1 MTGQPRSPLAL
12 ARLGLLA
19 VFLTGAAV
27 ALLVLGTDG
36 LRSFIDAAGSSRW
49 GFIAFVAAYAIAV
62 VLLMP
67 GTVGTM
73 SAGAIFGFGTGSL
86 AAVLG
91 ASIGATG
98 AFFVSR
104 ALGRD
109 GAKQLLGDQLSN
121 VDDWVAENDFV
132 SILVLRLMPIVPFS
146 GLNYAAGLTAARPSR
161 YVAATVVGIVPGVL
175 LASALGDAV
184 SDPTSPTFVL
194 LVIAVAI
201 ALTLSVVAARR
212 MRRQRSM

>member
-1 MTGQPRSPLAL
+1 MLV
-12 ARLGLLA
+12 
-19 VFLTGAAV
+19 VFLAGAAI

-36 LRSFIDAAGSSRW
+36 LRGFIDAAGSSRW
-49 GFIAFVAAYAIAV
+49 GFVAFVAAYAVAV

-73 SAGAIFGFGTGSL
+73 SAGAIFGFSTGAL
-86 AAVLG
+86 AAIVG
-91 ASIGATG
+91 ASIGATV

-104 ALGRD
+104 GLGRD
-109 GAKQLLGDQLSN
+109 GAKQLLGDRLAD

-161 YVAATVVGIVPGVL
+161 YVAATIIGVVPGVL

-194 LVIAVAI
+194 LVIAI
-201 ALTLSVVAARR
+201 ALAVALSVVTARR
-212 MRRQRSM
+212 MRRQRSL